1 MATWIRLEDPDRDGR
16 PLWFIPEPENRLILP
31 LHLSVG
37 EACGRFANKLNLEI
51 VFWSVFAPE
60 DPFGTSARFMY
71 RATRQ
76 LTKGTRLWGPPRRE
90 FYAAHIW
97 GKDAVRKAAAIKA
110 AYLRGEEDPEKQ
122 FADQQRRCMGDP
134 GRDTRIYGVFKD
146 TTVGSRSVP
155 ALPASCSLPASRSL
169 PASVVQPVIAA
180 GSSVPAV
187 GEDLAAAFLLPVE
200 YYGVVI
206 QPEPRLK
213 LLMLK
218 PDFMDPAF
226 EPLASSD
233 PPRANLARW
242 WQAVGKL
249 VRASYNKKPMP
260 EELKLAL
267 KGRWRLY
274 SSAAGVAS
282 DVVDLAAEAPAEDDT
297 AEVHA
302 PAKRSRVSVSRPRGV
317 DTSSS
322 SQGEADASHSRRAL
336 SRPRFIEDGGRGPG
350 AALGGAESA
359 SDSIG
364 ALCGFTTEGLRL
376 LKPLLQRLLD
386 RL

>member
-1 MATWIRLEDPDRDGR
+1 
-16 PLWFIPEPENRLILP
+16 
-31 LHLSVG
+31 
-37 EACGRFANKLNLEI
+37 
-51 VFWSVFAPE
+51 
-60 DPFGTSARFMY
+60 
-71 RATRQ
+71 
-76 LTKGTRLWGPPRRE
+76 
-90 FYAAHIW
+90 
-97 GKDAVRKAAAIKA
+97 
-110 AYLRGEEDPEKQ
+110 
-122 FADQQRRCMGDP
+122 
-134 GRDTRIYGVFKD
+134 
-146 TTVGSRSVP
+146 
-155 ALPASCSLPASRSL
+155 
-169 PASVVQPVIAA
+169 
-180 GSSVPAV
+180 
-187 GEDLAAAFLLPVE
+187 
-200 YYGVVI
+200 
-206 QPEPRLK
+206 
-213 LLMLK
+213 MLK

-260 EELKLAL
+260 DDLKLAL

-282 DVVDLAAEAPAEDDT
+282 DVVDLAAEAPTEDDT

-336 SRPRFIEDGGRGPG
+336 SRLRFIGDGGRGPG

-359 SDSIG
+359 SVSIG
-364 ALCGFTTEGLRL
+364 ALCGFTTEELRL